1 MAYDKEKLYALLTE
15 LKFEDIFCGD
25 LVLLEH
31 KLKAAAN
38 MSANSRT
45 IRDMAR
51 ASTHIQAL
59 KN

>member
-1 MAYDKEKLYALLTE
+1 MTELDTPKSSKRMDIYMAYDKEKLYALLTE

-38 MSANSRT
+38 M
-45 IRDMAR
+45 
-51 ASTHIQAL
+51 
-59 KN
+59 

>member
-38 MSANSRT
+38 M
-45 IRDMAR
+45 
-51 ASTHIQAL
+51 
-59 KN
+59 